1 MSPVV
6 APVSRISPAEFSAR
20 LLDATRA
27 DRRRDP
33 RRYVQHTILLRSFVP
48 SAADPAEFEAR
59 LSDYQARSSDLADT
73 AREILALW
81 RVCSR

>member
-6 APVSRISPAEFSAR
+6 APVTRIAPAEFSAR

-33 RRYVQHTILLRSFVP
+33 RQYVQHAILLRPFVD
-48 SAADPAEFEAR
+48 SAMDAREFEAR
-59 LSDYQARSSDLADT
+59 LRDYQARSSDLAET
-73 AREILALW
+73 AREVLALW